1 MTRDFL
7 LIDIPVFVPEY
18 DENKEYGWNK
28 FKDNLWD
35 LLKNTTKGYCMYCYD
50 SIWING
56 QRRGQIEH
64 GIEKVNLPERLEDCV
79 PNLGIACENCN
90 MKYKKRG
97 EMQRRLPPQSIKE
110 FGEGECLRFS
120 CKAPCDKFKKLR
132 AEYMRKGKIMIQPFE
147 ARKADGGRSLR
158 IQYDLYQCKY
168 IPSRNCGEYDEEE
181 LAIIE
186 GHIKQFALNGA
197 DRKNYEL
204 EKFCKNVIDNRCLMQ
219 GYEYNNL
226 VVELFRKKLQGISMK
241 EAINICKTIYPNV
254 HYSNKVT

>member
-120 CKAPCDKFKKLR
+120 CKAPCGLPLLNR
-132 AEYMRKGKIMIQPFE
+132 CRK
-147 ARKADGGRSLR
+147 
-158 IQYDLYQCKY
+158 
-168 IPSRNCGEYDEEE
+168 
-181 LAIIE
+181 E
-186 GHIKQFALNGA
+186 G
-197 DRKNYEL
+197 
-204 EKFCKNVIDNRCLMQ
+204 FCKTPTSVSQKHRDPRPIHIGR
-219 GYEYNNL
+219 
-226 VVELFRKKLQGISMK
+226 
-241 EAINICKTIYPNV
+241 
-254 HYSNKVT
+254 